1 MGCFPQAP
9 LALAANDEDASI
21 VTRTVIVRSERISK
35 KLFRIFIELEGMYRN
50 MVEQLVIYSAR
61 EGITSFIKLRALK
74 YREMR
79 NLYPHLPSHY
89 VHTACQDASTRLRVF

>member
-1 MGCFPQAP
+1 VGCFPQAS
-9 LALAANDEDASI
+9 LALTNDEEDALI

-35 KLFRIFIELEGMYRN
+35 KLFRVFVELEGMYRN